1 MLYGTPSVIV
11 SLLEQETSGE
21 VVAAFLH
28 VRSSTRSH
36 SSSSSGAVP
45 NREGRMLRRTE
56 MDKIQD
62 TR

>member
-1 MLYGTPSVIV
+1 M

-21 VVAAFLH
+21 QVVVPFLH
-28 VRSSTRSH
+28 ARSSTRSRL
-36 SSSSSGAVP
+36 SSSSGAVP

-56 MDKIQD
+56 MDSTQD